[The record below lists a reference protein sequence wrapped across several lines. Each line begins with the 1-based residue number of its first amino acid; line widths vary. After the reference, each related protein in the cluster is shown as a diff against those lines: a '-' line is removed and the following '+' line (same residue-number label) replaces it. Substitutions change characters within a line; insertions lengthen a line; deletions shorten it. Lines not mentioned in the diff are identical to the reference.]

1 MADLVIVRHGETQWS
16 AQRRHTGRTDVEL
29 TEDGEAAAV
38 ALRPV
43 LSDRPFGLVLSS
55 PLLRASRTAELILG
69 HAVETDTDLQ
79 EWDYGAFEGRTA
91 EEIRAQEGQDW
102 TIWTATVGPGGLAE
116 SLEQVARRA
125 ERVRRRVLPV
135 LAAGEDVLLVAH
147 GHLLRVLAARWIGA
161 PADLGRTLLLGPTG
175 RGVLGWERE
184 QPVVVHWNLEPPG
197 A

>member
-1 MADLVIVRHGETQWS
+1 MAELVIVRHGETQWS

-29 TEDGEAAAV
+29 TPDGEAAAV

-43 LSDRPFGLVLSS
+43 LADRPFGLVLSS
-55 PLLRASRTAELILG
+55 PLLRASRTAELALG
-69 HAVETDTDLQ
+69 HPVQTDTDLQ

-91 EEIRAQEGQDW
+91 EEIRAHEGHGW
-102 TIWTATVGPGGLAE
+102 TVWTASVGPGGLAE
-116 SLEQVARRA
+116 SLEQVARRV
-125 ERVRRRVLPV
+125 ERVSRRALPV

-161 PADLGRTLLLGPTG
+161 PADVGRTLLLGPAG

-184 QPVVVHWNLEPPG
+184 QPVVVHWNLDPPG
-197 A
+197 G